1 MKHAQEWQP
10 QPSELLDG
18 SVIPI
23 LQVGPQ
29 ATLTSS
35 KFKAGGGKKVAMS
48 SAASVTASST
58 SLAALLA
65 SPSVPTGKQARS
77 NKRGAG
83 GGSGKSGGFSHGAA
97 NSKIPTAL
105 SSALT
110 GTPYDKIPSPQ
121 QPPPSTQQPA
131 QPNSTAAAP
140 PQFSPLQPTLTAPSP
155 VSPLTAGGVL
165 TPSPAITMTVAVDSS
180 GVQTVQI
187 HLPEIANG
195 VILPGSPTGLVE
207 AVAPTTSTPISAATG
222 TTAASRSKK
231 RKSSKSERRL
241 LPLKEREFDAE
252 KHCGV
257 WMSDV
262 QKPCT
267 RSLTCKAHSL
277 TLRRAV
283 QGRSRTFD
291 DLLADHRAA
300 KEILVRQ
307 IKEGANG
314 TPGATKASPLSPVA
328 VKLLTSSTAS
338 VEAAVP
344 VKPRAPVRTPSA
356 GSKRV
361 SLSSLLQPSQT
372 ELTVEVPSAD
382 GSVHQQLPSGG
393 LLQRVFQPASSQAVP
408 FPPPATCQLSF
419 TSHHPKPLAVCSF
432 GLRRNRLPSQF
443 LYQQNHHHPVRS
455 VEVERKWDY
464 IRSALR
470 STFQQRTQ
478 KLVSGSAV
486 RGSVGMQSLLRPTNH
501 HSAGLTGGLASRGNI
516 ELPNGLQLSIGLKSE
531 GHRFDI
537 LLFR

>member
-1 MKHAQEWQP
+1 
-10 QPSELLDG
+10 
-18 SVIPI
+18 
-23 LQVGPQ
+23 
-29 ATLTSS
+29 
-35 KFKAGGGKKVAMS
+35 
-48 SAASVTASST
+48 
-58 SLAALLA
+58 
-65 SPSVPTGKQARS
+65 
-77 NKRGAG
+77 
-83 GGSGKSGGFSHGAA
+83 
-97 NSKIPTAL
+97 
-105 SSALT
+105 
-110 GTPYDKIPSPQ
+110 
-121 QPPPSTQQPA
+121 
-131 QPNSTAAAP
+131 
-140 PQFSPLQPTLTAPSP
+140 
-155 VSPLTAGGVL
+155 LTAGGVL

-222 TTAASRSKK
+222 TTAANRSKK

-283 QGRSRTFD
+283 QGRSRSFD

-307 IKEGANG
+307 VKEGANG

-344 VKPRAPVRTPSA
+344 VKPRAPVRTPSS

-361 SLSSLLQPSQT
+361 SLSSLLQPTQT

-393 LLQRVFQPASSQAVP
+393 LLQRVFQPASSQAVS

-432 GLRRNRLPSQF
+432 GLRRSRLPSQF

-464 IRSALR
+464 IRSTLR

-478 KLVSGSAV
+478 KLMSGSTV

-531 GHRFDI
+531 GHSNHRIRLKKGLTNGLTSGGHQQRTGAGAGQLTQPDEPTGLMDGFDGLVGEDGVLTFVNQGTEGSASLSLMADLSAGNITFSEMMSDPATAAAAIAAAAAAAASGGGLTLPSTTLSHTQAPPPPGPLPPRI
-537 LLFR
+537 LLQSPTGAGLLFQPDPGDQMMM